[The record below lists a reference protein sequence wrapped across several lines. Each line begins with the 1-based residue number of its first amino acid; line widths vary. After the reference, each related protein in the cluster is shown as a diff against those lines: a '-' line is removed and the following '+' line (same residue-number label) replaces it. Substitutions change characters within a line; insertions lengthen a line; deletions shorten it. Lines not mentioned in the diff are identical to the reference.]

1 MTPHF
6 AQVFDAFIPST
17 REGGNIE
24 PRFAASAGAGGK
36 ARLGIAR
43 GGGALKGATPPKII

>member
-6 AQVFDAFIPST
+6 AHVFDAFIPSAN
-17 REGGNIE
+17 EGGSIE

-36 ARLGIAR
+36 VRLGIAK
-43 GGGALKGATPPKII
+43 GGGALKGVAPPEII